1 MKKRHSPLRTISL
14 LLSLVAALVV
24 GVGAWRT
31 YAVTGEAALA
41 AMDAEERQWLER
53 LGRLDR
59 GMRRAEVEAALG
71 PASRWTG
78 LGASEIG
85 HWDMIPGEPLADIR
99 VYFDLNG
106 AAEVRWMRIGRFT
119 YRFTLPP
126 RSRGG

>member
-1 MKKRHSPLRTISL
+1 MKKRHSPLRTASL

-31 YAVTGEAALA
+31 YAVTGDDALA
-41 AMDAEERQWLER
+41 VMDAEERAWLQR

-71 PASRWTG
+71 PATRWTG
-78 LGASEIG
+78 FGASEIG
-85 HWDMIPGEPLADIR
+85 QWNAIPGAPLADIR
-99 VYFDLNG
+99 VHFDPNG

-126 RSRGG
+126 RSSGN